1 MCVSEMIC
9 LRCIGQNVSPSL
21 ALVISL
27 AIQIAIQQSK
37 WFSFKKTSPRLSAA
51 FEMCE
56 FNHTKLQSVCFQRLL
71 EASARG
77 FALLTLGFHC
87 VCLIERIT
95 TSITAK
101 MVLSVKPDEWAYQ
114 QLQ

>member
-1 MCVSEMIC
+1 MMC
-9 LRCIGQNVSPSL
+9 LHCIGQNGLPSL

-27 AIQIAIQQSK
+27 AIQIAIQQPK

-51 FEMCE
+51 FEKCE
-56 FNHTKLQSVCFQRLL
+56 FNHIELQSVCFQRLL
-71 EASARG
+71 EASADG

-87 VCLIERIT
+87 VCLIGRIT
-95 TSITAK
+95 SSITEK
-101 MVLSVKPDEWAYQ
+101 MVLSVKPGEWAYQ